1 MPRFLPSSR
10 KGLLHETSNKMKQK
24 RKINQTRLEQTRQKS
39 RNLTSGRR
47 KKMGSGAAW
56 LPSKRLRRRQPFT
69 IIMYIPSALLTV
81 AVVLCF
87 ELWAQLMSLKIYQ
100 WTCSF
105 VAVVVYFVWWK
116 SIPFMG
122 WEWSATITNTLNCA
136 TIGPLHSGVIVHL
149 LFKMYLSVAS
159 N

>member
-1 MPRFLPSSR
+1 MPRFLPSST

-69 IIMYIPSALLTV
+69 IIMYTPSAVLTV

-100 WTCSF
+100 WTCFFRCCCRLFRLMKINSF
-105 VAVVVYFVWWK
+105 YGVGVVCYDYEHFELCYYR
-116 SIPFMG
+116 PFTL
-122 WEWSATITNTLNCA
+122 WRHCTFTIQN
-136 TIGPLHSGVIVHL
+136 V
-149 LFKMYLSVAS
+149 SVS
-159 N
+159 C